1 MKTSGSHMTSG
12 GEAQRCLMQVYFW
25 QQNKIHMIT
34 YNKPGYDA
42 ETCHVW
48 TGSFNWPSV
57 IIRAKILK
65 YDKRASVLV
74 LLRDRAQTGKNLL
87 SYL

>member
-12 GEAQRCLMQVYFW
+12 GEAQRRLMQVYFW

-42 ETCHVW
+42 ETCYVW

-74 LLRDRAQTGKNLL
+74 LLRDRAQTGKKPP
-87 SYL
+87 